1 MLTDSI
7 KRANWLDTLMNPAI
21 RNALLGAGTGA
32 AVTGLTSAA
41 QKSPKSE
48 TSSERR
54 RRILRNALAG
64 GVFGGG
70 AGYLLPKALDV
81 MRNAAPPN
89 TEAADTA
96 DEWGKAFAPDT
107 AAGGMYGRMA
117 GVGGAYGLSRGI
129 AHGRE
134 TKFIKGQAGDFFNR
148 LNKHF
153 DELGAKATAEAK
165 AWAASKAPDAVA
177 YKAMAKT
184 DPAAA
189 QKMLEDKVN
198 SLKSTNAASQS
209 SQFTEE
215 LRRRWGKLKIDDLP
229 LTDKTMT
236 DKVLLD
242 TLRGSRPGGGPT
254 QFDAQTK
261 LLKDMSGGYRLTGS
275 GRLAGPWGRAFT
287 DRSAPVT
294 VDGRTTGGLPGAV
307 GRHGWKGGLG
317 MAAGAFL
324 PEIGRGVPH
333 IGAWLSD
340 MFGAKSLSD
349 PPNQ

>member
-7 KRANWLDTLMNPAI
+7 KQANWLDTLMNAAGENGPAI

-81 MRNAAPPN
+81 MRSAAPPN

-96 DEWGKAFAPDT
+96 DEWGKAFAPGT
-107 AAGGMYGRMA
+107 AAGGMYGRMGGA
-117 GVGGAYGLSRGI
+117 GIAYGLSRGI
-129 AHGRE
+129 AHSRE

-153 DELGAKATAEAK
+153 DENGPKARAT
-165 AWAASKAPDAVA
+165 
-177 YKAMAKT
+177 
-184 DPAAA
+184 
-189 QKMLEDKVN
+189 
-198 SLKSTNAASQS
+198 
-209 SQFTEE
+209 QFTEE
-215 LRRRWGKLKIDDLP
+215 LRRRWGKLKIDGKAV
-229 LTDKTMT
+229 TDKKMT
-236 DKVLLD
+236 DAVLLKS
-242 TLRGSRPGGGPT
+242 LHGGNHDD
-254 QFDAQTK
+254 QSK
-261 LLKDMSGGYRLTGS
+261 ILKDMSKGYRTTGS

-287 DRSAPVT
+287 DRSAPIT
-294 VDGRTTGGLPGAV
+294 VDGRTTGGLPGAM

-324 PEIGRGVPH
+324 PEIGRSVPH
-333 IGAWLSD
+333 LGAWISD

-349 PPNQ
+349 PPTQ